1 MADQNDQRDGDSDR
15 GRADRDQNRAD
26 REELPDD
33 DPGERF
39 GQDVGEVLAGDPSA
53 MTGMIG
59 HFYRGQL
66 HRATTWRGRL
76 DQTSYWAVT
85 VIAALLTWV
94 FSSPGNPH
102 YLLLIGMGAMVVFL
116 GVETRRYRAYD
127 VWRERVRLLEQDLFA
142 GMFDPESE
150 PTHPDWR
157 QRLAAD
163 LRNPAVKT
171 PMAVAFARRL
181 RRIYYPLLLVVLASW
196 LVRISVF
203 QPKET
208 WRQTARIFGISG
220 VAVVAGVGLFY
231 LVVTGVVVYGVVSR
245 GEREFHERENT
256 DPWRD

>member
-1 MADQNDQRDGDSDR
+1 MADSNDRRDGDENR
-15 GRADRDQNRAD
+15 GD

-33 DPGERF
+33 DPGEQF
-39 GQDVGEVLAGDPSA
+39 GQDVGEVLAGDPSS
-53 MTGMIG
+53 MTGMLG

-102 YLLLIGMGAMVVFL
+102 YLLLVGMGAMAVFL
-116 GVETRRYRAYD
+116 LIETRRYRVYD
-127 VWRERVRLLEQDLFA
+127 VWRERVRLLEQDMFA

-150 PTHPDWR
+150 PAHPDWR
-157 QRLAAD
+157 RRIAAD
-163 LRNPAVKT
+163 LRDPAVKT
-171 PMAVAFARRL
+171 PMVVAVARRL
-181 RRIYYPLLLVVLASW
+181 RRIYYPLLLVVLAAW
-196 LVRISVF
+196 LVRITVF
-203 QPKET
+203 QPNQT
-208 WRQTARIFGISG
+208 WRETARVFGVPG

-231 LVVTGVVVYGVVSR
+231 LGMSALVAYGVLKR
-245 GEREFHERENT
+245 GQREFHEREST